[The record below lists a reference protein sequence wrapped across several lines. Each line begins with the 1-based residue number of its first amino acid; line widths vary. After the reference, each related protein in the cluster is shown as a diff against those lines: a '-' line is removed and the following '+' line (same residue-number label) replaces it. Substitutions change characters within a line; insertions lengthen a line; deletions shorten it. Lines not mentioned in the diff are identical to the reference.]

1 MKATLEQIA
10 IKEGQMSDLKKIT
23 VTVKNFDFHASQTAA
38 NLYKKVRL
46 LDESG
51 RIFYYKDVII
61 PKYLERKGAL
71 ANDVPRTWFIKHIG
85 KSAVVVVAFET
96 KSGTVE
102 YDLDEVR
109 DLARS
114 GLLAG
119 IIYGVLAIPGG
130 IIAATATFGV
140 GLVIIPMGLYFA
152 YRNIFKIP
160 ASLSRKQLLQDF
172 SQHGIAVGEGW
183 SK

>member
-1 MKATLEQIA
+1 
-10 IKEGQMSDLKKIT
+10 MSELKKVT
-23 VTVKNFDFHASQTAA
+23 VTVKNFDFHSSQATA

-51 RIFYYKDVII
+51 RTFYYKDVII

-71 ANDVPRTWFIKHIG
+71 ASDVPRTWFIKHIG

-96 KSGTVE
+96 KSGVVE

-114 GLLAG
+114 GFVAG
-119 IIYGVLAIPGG
+119 IIYGIGSIPAG
-130 IIAATATFGV
+130 IIVATATFGI
-140 GLVIIPMGLYFA
+140 GLLIIPAGLYFA
-152 YRNIFKIP
+152 YRSIFKIP

>member
-1 MKATLEQIA
+1 
-10 IKEGQMSDLKKIT
+10 MSDLKKIT
-23 VTVKNFDFHASQTAA
+23 VTVKNYDFHASQTAA

-51 RIFYYKDVII
+51 RIFYYKDLII

-71 ANDVPRTWFIKHIG
+71 VNDVPRTWFVKHISR
-85 KSAVVVVAFET
+85 SAVVIVAFET
-96 KSGTVE
+96 KNGVVE

-114 GLLAG
+114 GFIAG
-119 IIYGVLAIPGG
+119 ILYGVGAIPGG
-130 IIAATATFGV
+130 IIAGTATFGI
-140 GLVIIPMGLYFA
+140 GLLIIPMGLYFA

-160 ASLSRKQLLQDF
+160 ASLSRKRLMQEF
-172 SQHGIAVGEGW
+172 SHHGIAVGEGW
-183 SK
+183 SR